1 MFATVR
7 GPIIERLQLHTLP
20 TAIPEIH
27 LYSDGGLDIS
37 KDGNYLITGAL
48 AYIPSSPRSHYS
60 SIAEDSP
67 FPQVADT
74 NGLDGDAFTS
84 PPCFATSASAPP
96 PALHRERARGA
107 RVASSAQNMLTDDS
121 DDDCVTASSAQ
132 QPSLSLLS
140 LLASSNQPPPAEP
153 FATPIAPTT
162 APATPGD
169 QAAPTSSARLSS
181 PFASP
186 DFFQSALLNYITPQ
200 LNRDR
205 LGSSS
210 SPIRTPTIPLVSSS
224 SIPSNQRTGYPSPS
238 ADSSSARP
246 LILDSRSDTDIPTG
260 YYFSL
265 AAHSVDVY
273 IHITLYA
280 YIMHI
285 SNFLRTVCRLRRP
298 RDAVPLPDM
307 LRRGPAERVPR
318 ARAAPQYIRFVYHVL
333 VYYSTLMCL

>member
-1 MFATVR
+1 MR

-67 FPQVADT
+67 FPQAADS

-84 PPCFATSASAPP
+84 PPCMTTSAPP
-96 PALHRERARGA
+96 PVLHRERARGA

-121 DDDCVTASSAQ
+121 DDECVTASSAQ
-132 QPSLSLLS
+132 QPSLPLLS

-153 FATPIAPTT
+153 FTTPVAALTGPTSS
-162 APATPGD
+162 D
-169 QAAPTSSARLSS
+169 VQAAPTSSARLSS

-205 LGSSS
+205 LSSAS

-238 ADSSSARP
+238 VDSSSARP

-260 YYFSL
+260 HYFSL
-265 AAHSVDVY
+265 AAQSVDIY
-273 IHITLYA
+273 N
-280 YIMHI
+280 
-285 SNFLRTVCRLRRP
+285 SNYLPFFLCKCV
-298 RDAVPLPDM
+298 
-307 LRRGPAERVPR
+307 
-318 ARAAPQYIRFVYHVL
+318 
-333 VYYSTLMCL
+333 

>member
-1 MFATVR
+1 MT
-7 GPIIERLQLHTLP
+7 
-20 TAIPEIH
+20 
-27 LYSDGGLDIS
+27 
-37 KDGNYLITGAL
+37 
-48 AYIPSSPRSHYS
+48 
-60 SIAEDSP
+60 
-67 FPQVADT
+67 
-74 NGLDGDAFTS
+74 
-84 PPCFATSASAPP
+84 ASAPP

-121 DDDCVTASSAQ
+121 DDECVTASSAQ

-140 LLASSNQPPPAEP
+140 LLASSNQPPPAET

-200 LNRDR
+200 INRDR

-238 ADSSSARP
+238 GSSSSARP

-265 AAHSVDVY
+265 VAHNVDINNSMHSTYAPVY
-273 IHITLYA
+273 TA
-280 YIMHI
+280 
-285 SNFLRTVCRLRRP
+285 CRLLRP
-298 RDAVPLPDM
+298 GDALSLPYM
-307 LRRGPAERVPR
+307 RRRGQAERVPR
-318 ARAAPQYIRFVYHVL
+318 ARAASQYLRFVYRSLH
-333 VYYSTLMCL
+333 